1 MSGNRW
7 QTIKGVGAS
16 SLKILTK
23 ILTSPGMLF
32 VIFLYFHDCF
42 WVYWITAALWMS
54 AEGGVNAS
62 VALRAVKKGSQ
73 LQTEAAEVLDGAI
86 RSCHALTS
94 SLAG

>member
-1 MSGNRW
+1 
-7 QTIKGVGAS
+7 
-16 SLKILTK
+16 
-23 ILTSPGMLF
+23 
-32 VIFLYFHDCF
+32 
-42 WVYWITAALWMS
+42 MS
-54 AEGGVNAS
+54 AEGGVKAS